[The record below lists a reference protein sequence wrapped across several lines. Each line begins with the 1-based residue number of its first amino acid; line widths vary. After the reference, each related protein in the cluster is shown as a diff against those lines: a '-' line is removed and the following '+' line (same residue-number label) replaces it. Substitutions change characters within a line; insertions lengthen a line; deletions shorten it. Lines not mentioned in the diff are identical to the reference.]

1 MQIQH
6 PNASDMVNRQGTD
19 AFFRIGIPMFI
30 LVTGGSFLLSQL
42 LQGKFDIKASLS
54 ALLCA
59 CLVSAL
65 LTVHHLV
72 MWPLQEAQGRATNL
86 GLPPQTRASLEE
98 ELEVGMGAY

>member
-1 MQIQH
+1 
-6 PNASDMVNRQGTD
+6 MVKRQGTD

-65 LTVHHLV
+65 LTVYHFV
-72 MWPLQEAQGRATNL
+72 MSPLQEAQGRATNL

-98 ELEVGMGAY
+98 ELEVGMGAYCHVQII